1 MNILFDKLEL
11 DKMKMSLV
19 NHTWDIEQSLSQ
31 FWSFSIYMSPF
42 FIVIQETLLAFWYE
56 KCFILSAQ
64 ENFFRHLFVFL

>member
-31 FWSFSIYMSPF
+31 FWSFSIYMFPKT
-42 FIVIQETLLAFWYE
+42 E
-56 KCFILSAQ
+56 
-64 ENFFRHLFVFL
+64 